1 MSDNNVSA
9 QIKAHAEFIA
19 LAATAHDD
27 PRVIVDGVIFAAA
40 AIAASFDLSLEEYT
54 AAVEKAYETVYAI
67 KADLPF

>member
-9 QIKAHAEFIA
+9 QIKTHAEFIA

-27 PRVIVDGVIFAAA
+27 PRVIVSGAIFAAA
-40 AIAASFDLSLEEYT
+40 AIAASFDIPKEEYT
-54 AAVEKAYETVYAI
+54 AAVEKASETVYAA